1 MRTLKKLL
9 FLASQHLLFF
19 FRQIIIFFTLLL
31 YYWRVIP
38 SIWSTWHLF
47 LCFINSFYRGKHNKL
62 REEFEYLSMVK
73 LAESEKLRQSEQRLY
88 EIELQ
93 SEKFRNDNMKLKLK
107 LEETKNKLQG
117 GMDGLQLFCHI
128 ARILYIAY
136 LIVYVRTYLK
146 T

>member
-1 MRTLKKLL
+1 
-9 FLASQHLLFF
+9 
-19 FRQIIIFFTLLL
+19 
-31 YYWRVIP
+31 
-38 SIWSTWHLF
+38 
-47 LCFINSFYRGKHNKL
+47 
-62 REEFEYLSMVK
+62 MVK

-117 GMDGLQLFCHI
+117 GMDSLQLFCHI
-128 ARILYIAY
+128 ARIFYIAY

-146 T
+146 AWPHRSDFFEGLINIVPLT